1 MNTET
6 YEQEIDLKDLFFYL
20 LYRWRLLLLAA
31 LVGAAA
37 LAGVKVVK
45 EKSAGADEEIGITSD
60 YQQLLDEYETEK
72 QMLEQSVEQIQAS
85 INAQNQ
91 YILTAPY
98 MQINPYEEYYG
109 TADFLVE
116 TQGKSAE
123 GEMRNLIQAYKNA
136 LTNGAYLNQFAKSQD
151 LEVRYVRELLSV
163 SGNDMTDGAIGSTY
177 MWMDALDE
185 RSHQGILTVSVIGPD
200 EKLVNTILD
209 GLNDEVLLLQDEL
222 GTSIAAHSIQQ
233 LRTGVVTQVDTNAL
247 DRQQKIRNCVT
258 TLDKNLTDTEKTL
271 KDLKKPDSSEVTV
284 PASGVNKKDVVKYAI
299 LGFLAGGFVV
309 VVCLGGYY
317 IMNDKVTSEKEIKNR
332 FATKELG
339 TFSRVPKKRAF
350 GFIDAWL
357 RRLAGDDIYVEDDAV
372 YDMIEAN
379 IRNYAGEKKHLLITG
394 MAAEAT
400 MERVSGKLNADLSGF
415 HLETGR
421 DMISRAAVRRQ
432 LAACEGIVLVEEKG
446 VSRYSLVQQELEL
459 AKDMGIEVLGV
470 IVV

>member
-45 EKSAGADEEIGITSD
+45 EKSAGADAEVEIASD

-98 MQINPYEEYYG
+98 MQINPYEEYYA

-136 LTNGAYLNQFAKSQD
+136 LMNGAYLNQFAKSQD

-163 SGNDMTDGAIGSTY
+163 SGNDMTDGTMGSTY

-233 LRTGVVTQVDTNAL
+233 LRTSVVTQVDTNAL
-247 DRQQKIRNCVT
+247 DRQQKIRNYVT

-271 KDLKKPDSSEVTV
+271 KDLKKPDSSEVIV

-339 TFSRVPKKRAF
+339 TFSRLPKKRAF
-350 GFIDAWL
+350 DFIDAWL

-394 MAAEAT
+394 MAADAP
-400 MERVSGKLNADLSGF
+400 MERVSGKLNADLSEF
-415 HLETGR
+415 NLETGR

-432 LAACEGIVLVEEKG
+432 LAECDGIVLVEEKG

>member
-45 EKSAGADEEIGITSD
+45 EKSAGADAEVEIASD

-98 MQINPYEEYYG
+98 MQINPYEEYYA

-136 LTNGAYLNQFAKSQD
+136 LMNGAYLNQFAKSQD

-163 SGNDMTDGAIGSTY
+163 SGNDMTDGTLGSTY

-233 LRTGVVTQVDTNAL
+233 LRTSVVTQVDTNAL
-247 DRQQKIRNCVT
+247 DRQQKIRNYVT

-271 KDLKKPDSSEVTV
+271 KDLKKPDSSEVIV

-339 TFSRVPKKRAF
+339 TFSRLPKKRAF
-350 GFIDAWL
+350 DFIDAWL

-394 MAAEAT
+394 MAADAP
-400 MERVSGKLNADLSGF
+400 MERVSGKLNADLSEF
-415 HLETGR
+415 NLETGR

-432 LAACEGIVLVEEKG
+432 LAECDGIVLVEEKG

>member
-45 EKSAGADEEIGITSD
+45 EKSAGADAEVEIASD

-85 INAQNQ
+85 IDAQNQ

-98 MQINPYEEYYG
+98 MQINPYEEYYA

-136 LTNGAYLNQFAKSQD
+136 LMNGAYLNQFAKSQD

-163 SGNDMTDGAIGSTY
+163 SGNDMTDGTMGSTY

-233 LRTGVVTQVDTNAL
+233 LRTSVVTQVDTNAL
-247 DRQQKIRNCVT
+247 D
-258 TLDKNLTDTEKTL
+258 L
-271 KDLKKPDSSEVTV
+271 S
-284 PASGVNKKDVVKYAI
+284 
-299 LGFLAGGFVV
+299 
-309 VVCLGGYY
+309 
-317 IMNDKVTSEKEIKNR
+317 
-332 FATKELG
+332 
-339 TFSRVPKKRAF
+339 
-350 GFIDAWL
+350 
-357 RRLAGDDIYVEDDAV
+357 
-372 YDMIEAN
+372 
-379 IRNYAGEKKHLLITG
+379 LI
-394 MAAEAT
+394 
-400 MERVSGKLNADLSGF
+400 
-415 HLETGR
+415 H
-421 DMISRAAVRRQ
+421 I
-432 LAACEGIVLVEEKG
+432 
-446 VSRYSLVQQELEL
+446 
-459 AKDMGIEVLGV
+459 
-470 IVV
+470 